1 MPETCAPVLGG
12 DCWGRELLKQIEEF
26 EKYVAVAGF
35 REAQIGDVEF
45 FLDTVRREKPSG
57 VEMQFFDAQLVAT
70 WQHLFF
76 AALNALTAFGNRDNI
91 SKSVAMESML
101 YASAQRQIRKATSL
115 LGIKPNRSEIAV
127 VVIGEELE
135 SLKSAL
141 QLVSEQVE
149 GERDD
154 TVLRISKEKAA
165 TVRKVFGIS
174 DVELE
179 TVMEENG
186 WEKAVR
192 DLVIERMAL
201 LAAEH

>member
-1 MPETCAPVLGG
+1 MPETCTPVLGG
-12 DCWGRELLKQIEEF
+12 DCWGRELLKEIEEF
-26 EKYVAVAGF
+26 GKYVAVAGF
-35 REAQIGDVEF
+35 REAQIGDIEF
-45 FLDTVRREKPSG
+45 FLDKVGREKPSG

-70 WQHLFF
+70 WQHLYF
-76 AALNALTAFGNRDNI
+76 AALNALTAFRNRDNI

-127 VVIGEELE
+127 VVIGEEPE
-135 SLKSAL
+135 SMKSAL
-141 QLVSEQVE
+141 LLISEQVE

-154 TVLRISKEKAA
+154 TVLKLSKEKAA